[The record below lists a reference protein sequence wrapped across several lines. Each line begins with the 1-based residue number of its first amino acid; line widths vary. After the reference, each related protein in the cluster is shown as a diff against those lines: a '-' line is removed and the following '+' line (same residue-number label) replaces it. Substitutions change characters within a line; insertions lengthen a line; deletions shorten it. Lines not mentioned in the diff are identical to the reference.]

1 MDLIEPA
8 IDTRMTPV
16 YRFLRR
22 LVTLINRGLFRV
34 TVEGAD
40 RVPADGPVII
50 APVHRSFVDFFFIAQ
65 ATPRKLHYM
74 AKAELFATPW
84 FARFLASLGVFPVRR
99 GSADR
104 DALRRAQR
112 VLDAGEVLVL
122 FPEGERRVGPIVDS
136 LHEGAAFLAART
148 GAPIVPVGIAGA
160 IDVMPLG
167 SKVPRPAKVHL
178 LVGDPIR
185 PPARSPGG
193 RIPRSQ
199 VHETTEMLARA
210 LQDLYDRTEG
220 ARRPPAPVGPA
231 HAAPAGISVEDPG
244 ASDEPGGSAPT

>member
-1 MDLIEPA
+1 MDLIELD
-8 IDTRMTPV
+8 IDTGVTPV

-22 LVTLINRGLFRV
+22 VVTLLNRGVFRV

-40 RVPADGPVII
+40 AVPAEGPVII
-50 APVHRSFVDFFFIAQ
+50 APVHRSFIDFFFVAQ
-65 ATPRKLHYM
+65 TTPRKLHYM

-84 FARFLASLGVFPVRR
+84 FARFLASLGVFPVHR
-99 GSADR
+99 GAADR
-104 DALRRAQR
+104 DALRRAER

-122 FPEGERRVGPIVDS
+122 FPEGERRAGPVVES
-136 LHEGAAFLAART
+136 LHEGAAFLAARS

-178 LVGDPIR
+178 LVGDPIL

-199 VHETTEMLARA
+199 VHETTVTLERA

-220 ARRPPAPVGPA
+220 VR
-231 HAAPAGISVEDPG
+231 S
-244 ASDEPGGSAPT
+244 

>member
-1 MDLIEPA
+1 GMDLTEPE
-8 IDTRMTPV
+8 IDARVTPV

-22 LVTLINRGLFRV
+22 LVTLINRGVFRV

-40 RVPADGPVII
+40 AVPGEGPVII
-50 APVHRSFVDFFFIAQ
+50 APVHRSFIDFFFVAQ
-65 ATPRKLHYM
+65 VTPRKLHYM
-74 AKAELFATPW
+74 AKAELFTRPW
-84 FARFLASLGVFPVRR
+84 FARFLASLGVFPVHR

-122 FPEGERRVGPIVDS
+122 FPEGERRVGPIVGS
-136 LHEGAAFLAART
+136 LHEGAAFLAARSD
-148 GAPIVPVGIAGA
+148 APIVPVGIAGA
-160 IDVMPLG
+160 VDVMPLG
-167 SKVPRPAKVHL
+167 SKVPRPAKVRL
-178 LVGDPIR
+178 LVGDPIL

-199 VHETTEMLARA
+199 VHETTEALARS

-220 ARRPPAPVGPA
+220 ARDRLGRPGHDGRAQT
-231 HAAPAGISVEDPG
+231 
-244 ASDEPGGSAPT
+244 GSAARTPE